1 MIGKTIREI
10 TADIRK
16 CDFRGCT
23 VFGKFQNSKAKLE
36 YTENNLP
43 EEYIERLI
51 NYKVPEEA
59 VITTDNVYLD
69 MMEGNLIRGTN
80 GLNKVKQIVDYDLSN
95 IKEKIWNYRKV
106 IRDYKI
112 DISYT
117 GAFIYQYG
125 MESIGKENYYIDLE
139 GRAKEAYLKGE
150 IDYVEAVFNGLDKET
165 KRLLVSLALKDRKR
179 RICKKT

>member
-10 TADIRK
+10 TADIKK
-16 CDFRGCT
+16 CDFRGCI

-36 YTENNLP
+36 YTQNNLP

-69 MMEGNLIRGTN
+69 MMEAKLIRGTN
-80 GLNKVKQIVDYDLSN
+80 GLNKVKQMVDYNLSD
-95 IKEKIWNYRKV
+95 IKERIWNYRTV
-106 IRDYKI
+106 IRDYNI

-139 GRAKEAYLKGE
+139 GRAKEAYLKGDLE
-150 IDYVEAVFNGLDKET
+150 FVEYVFNDLDKDT

-179 RICKKT
+179 EFCKKT